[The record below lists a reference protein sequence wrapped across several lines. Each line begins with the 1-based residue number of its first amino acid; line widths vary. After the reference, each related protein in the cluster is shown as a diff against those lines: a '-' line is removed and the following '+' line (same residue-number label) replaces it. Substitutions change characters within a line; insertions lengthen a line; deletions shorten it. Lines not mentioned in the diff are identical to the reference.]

1 MKRIFSCILFSITLI
16 SVAATAATAQDVD
29 MKSKTEAV
37 WTALQTHCGQA
48 FAGVV
53 TSVPEGD
60 TQLAGVE
67 EIVVHFDSCTDAFI
81 RVPFHVKK
89 DDGSWNRSRT
99 WIFIRNEHGI
109 ELRHDHR
116 TEDGAEDATTW
127 YGGFAHKD
135 ATASQVEFVP
145 EQRVMA
151 DGPNGGWRVIMEPG
165 VRYVYGTIR
174 AGEFRH
180 RLDFNLGKPIETPE
194 LPWGY
199 GTLPKGLR

>member
-1 MKRIFSCILFSITLI
+1 MKRVFLALSLVFASFIA
-16 SVAATAATAQDVD
+16 VYAQDVNIVTQ
-29 MKSKTEAV
+29 TESV
-37 WTALQTHCGQA
+37 WNALQAHCGQA

-53 TSVPEGD
+53 VSVPEGD

-67 EIVVHFDSCTDAFI
+67 EIVVHFDSCTDTFI
-81 RVPFHVKK
+81 RVPFHLKK
-89 DDGSWNRSRT
+89 DDGIWNRSRT

-116 TEDGAEDATTW
+116 TENGGEDTTTW

-135 ATASQVEFVP
+135 VTSNQVEFVP
-145 EQRVMA
+145 EQRVMV

-180 RLDFNLGKPIETPE
+180 RLDFDLSKLIDTPE

-199 GTLPKGLR
+199 GTLPKGLQ

>member
-1 MKRIFSCILFSITLI
+1 MKHFFLALSLFFASSI
-16 SVAATAATAQDVD
+16 AAHAQDVNI
-29 MKSKTEAV
+29 MSQTESV
-37 WTALQTHCGQA
+37 WNALKAQCGKA
-48 FAGVV
+48 FEGVV
-53 TSVPEGD
+53 TSIPEGD
-60 TQLAGVE
+60 TQLAGAE
-67 EIVVHFDSCTDAFI
+67 EIVVHFDSCTENVI
-81 RVPFHVKK
+81 RVPFHLKK
-89 DDGSWNRSRT
+89 GDGIWNRSRT

-116 TEDGAEDATTW
+116 TEDGAEDVRTW

-135 ATASQVEFVP
+135 VTSNQVEFVT
-145 EQRVMA
+145 EQQVMA

-180 RLDFNLGKPIETPE
+180 RLDFDLSKPIETPE

-199 GTLPKGLR
+199 GVMPVGLQ

>member
-1 MKRIFSCILFSITLI
+1 MKRKIRPVLLLLVAMFA
-16 SVAATAATAQDVD
+16 SVTAVKSQDID

-37 WTALQTHCGQA
+37 WNALQAHCGQA

-60 TQLAGVE
+60 TQLTGVE
-67 EIVVHFDSCTDAFI
+67 EIVVHFDSCTENVI
-81 RVPFHVKK
+81 RVPFHLKK
-89 DDGSWNRSRT
+89 DDGIWNRSRT

-135 ATASQVEFVP
+135 ATTNQVEFVP

-180 RLDFNLGKPIETPE
+180 RLDFDLSKPIETPE